1 MVSIINGPNG
11 MYVLCTIFTAVV
23 CFTSITLYGMRHGY
37 ETSITYGSAQLFLS
51 KA

>member
-11 MYVLCTIFTAVV
+11 KYVLYTIFTAVV
-23 CFTSITLYGMRHGY
+23 CFASITLYGIRHGY
-37 ETSITYGSAQLFLS
+37 EPSITYGNAQLILS